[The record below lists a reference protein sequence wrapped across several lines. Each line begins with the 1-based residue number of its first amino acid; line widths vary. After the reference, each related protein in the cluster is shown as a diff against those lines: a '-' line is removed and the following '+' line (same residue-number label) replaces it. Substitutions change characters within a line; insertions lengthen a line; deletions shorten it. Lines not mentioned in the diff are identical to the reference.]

1 MNERH
6 TVKGLAVGTNCWL
19 SNSSSVDLYSPS
31 LLADIT
37 PANKYVM
44 NLRKR
49 FILRTC
55 KCKLSKLN

>member
-37 PANKYVM
+37 PAN
-44 NLRKR
+44 N
-49 FILRTC
+49 
-55 KCKLSKLN
+55 